1 MISGLVETQT
11 FFRAVL
17 VVTLITSKQSS
28 VRLAPLQMIIHQI
41 TLGCSEVAVRTSI
54 LRVSLVS
61 LDFVLLQAAFKTA
74 FVVTKVAFEHFIWLR
89 VLQVISHYSA
99 KLRVEATVLT
109 TGVTLSIFLLT
120 LNCVNLDFVFDKTAF
135 KTALVVTK
143 VAGKNFL
150 DFI

>member
-1 MISGLVETQT
+1 MIS
-11 FFRAVL
+11 
-17 VVTLITSKQSS
+17 
-28 VRLAPLQMIIHQI
+28 H
-41 TLGCSEVAVRTSI
+41 
-54 LRVSLVS
+54 
-61 LDFVLLQAAFKTA
+61 
-74 FVVTKVAFEHFIWLR
+74 H
-89 VLQVISHYSA
+89 SA